1 MNDLRRRGPKGLL
14 LLNLSAWIRQR
25 SGLGVLYRKLPLSWR
40 VGAARLLSAPSADSV
55 RFTRTPEWSIPLP
68 SLVAGPV
75 APMQAAAGPGVNILG
90 YVRGQFGLGESLR
103 MYARALI
110 EAGVPVRLFDIDL
123 GLPHGWDD
131 HSLDAWIGD
140 DLPYP
145 VSIMFVN
152 PDYLERALEFVGVE
166 RLSGRHLIACWFWEL
181 ERVPEAWLPAI
192 GLVDE
197 IMVASRFI
205 EDAFS
210 KVTDKPILRAPQPL
224 SAIGDSGLQRADFG
238 LDEGKFIFLTTFDFN
253 SWVERKNP
261 YAAIAAFKR
270 AFPQGRDD
278 VRMLVKS
285 SNGYRYQDWFRR
297 LLNEAATDPRIIVRD
312 EVIDRAHVYAL
323 QRCCDAYVSLHRA
336 EGFGLGLAECMAM
349 GKPVIATAWSGN
361 LDFMETGNAML
372 VGYRLVPVREGEYP
386 HEPGDVWAE
395 PSVEEAAAFMQRL
408 ADNPTEALEI
418 GQRAAKAVGALLSP
432 QRAAFA
438 IETRLRELAAGPA
451 IHTYYDTDTSCHH

>member
-1 MNDLRRRGPKGLL
+1 MSELRRRGPKGLL

-40 VGAARLLSAPSADSV
+40 VGAARLLSAPSAESV
-55 RFTRTPEWSIPLP
+55 RFQRTPAWERLSH
-68 SLVAGPV
+68 SAGAGPV
-75 APMQAAAGPGVNILG
+75 APMRAAAGPGVNILG

-123 GLPHGWDD
+123 GLPHGWDE
-131 HSLDAWIGD
+131 HSLDAWVGD

-145 VSIMFVN
+145 VSIIFVN
-152 PDYLERALEFVGVE
+152 PDYLERALELVGVE
-166 RLSGRHLIACWFWEL
+166 RLSGKHLIACWFWEL
-181 ERVPEAWLPAI
+181 ERVPDAWLPAI
-192 GLVDE
+192 AQVDE

-205 EDAFS
+205 EGAFS
-210 KVTDKPILRAPQPL
+210 KATGKPILRVPQPL

-238 LDEGKFIFLTTFDFN
+238 LEEGKFIFLITFDFN

-270 AFPQGRDD
+270 AFPKDRDD
-278 VRMLVKS
+278 VRLLVKS
-285 SNGYRYQDWFRR
+285 SNGHRYQDWFRR

-312 EVIDRAHVYAL
+312 EVIERPHVYAL

-361 LDFMETGNAML
+361 MDFMEAGNAML

-395 PSVEEAAAFMQRL
+395 PDVEEAAAFMRTL
-408 ADNPTEALEI
+408 ADDPVRAREL
-418 GQRAAKAVGALLSP
+418 GQRAAESVCTLLSP
-432 QRAAFA
+432 QRAVSA
-438 IETRLRELAAGPA
+438 IDVRLRELAAGPA
-451 IHTYYDTDTSCHH
+451 IHSHYDTGTSCHH

>member
-1 MNDLRRRGPKGLL
+1 M
-14 LLNLSAWIRQR
+14 LNLSAWIRQR

-40 VGAARLLSAPSADSV
+40 VGAARLLSAPSAESV
-55 RFTRTPEWSIPLP
+55 RFARTPAWDIPLP
-68 SLVAGPV
+68 SAVAGPL
-75 APMQAAAGPGVNILG
+75 APMQVATGPGVNILG

-152 PDYLERALEFVGVE
+152 PDYLERALQFVGAQ
-166 RLSGRHLIACWFWEL
+166 RLSGKHLIACWFWEL
-181 ERVPEAWLPAI
+181 ERVPNAWLPAI
-192 GLVDE
+192 GMVDE

-205 EDAFS
+205 EEAFS

-224 SAIGDSGLQRADFG
+224 SAIGDSGLRRADFG
-238 LDEGKFIFLTTFDFN
+238 LEEGKFIFLTTFDFN

-261 YAAIAAFKR
+261 YAAIAAFKH
-270 AFPQGRDD
+270 AFPKGRDD
-278 VRMLVKS
+278 VRLLVKS

-395 PSVEEAAAFMQRL
+395 PRVEEAAAFMQKL
-408 ADNPTEALEI
+408 ADNPNEAQEI
-418 GQRAAKAVGALLSP
+418 GQRAAQSVGALLSP
-432 QRAAFA
+432 QRAAHA
-438 IETRLRELAAGPA
+438 IDTRLRELAASPA
-451 IHTYYDTDTSCHH
+451 IHSYYDTDTSCHH

>member
-1 MNDLRRRGPKGLL
+1 
-14 LLNLSAWIRQR
+14 
-25 SGLGVLYRKLPLSWR
+25 
-40 VGAARLLSAPSADSV
+40 
-55 RFTRTPEWSIPLP
+55 
-68 SLVAGPV
+68 
-75 APMQAAAGPGVNILG
+75 
-90 YVRGQFGLGESLR
+90 

>member
-1 MNDLRRRGPKGLL
+1 MNDLRRRGPKGLF

-40 VGAARLLSAPSADSV
+40 VGAARLLSASSAESV
-55 RFTRTPEWSIPLP
+55 RFARTPAWDRPLP
-68 SLVAGPV
+68 SAVAGPV
-75 APMQAAAGPGVNILG
+75 APMQATVGPGVNILG

-140 DLPYP
+140 DLPYA
-145 VSIMFVN
+145 VSIIFVN
-152 PDYLERALEFVGVE
+152 PDYLKSALELVGVE
-166 RLSGRHLIACWFWEL
+166 RLAGKHLIACWFWEL
-181 ERVPEAWLPAI
+181 ERVPSAWLPAI
-192 GLVDE
+192 ALVDE
-197 IMVASRFI
+197 IMVSTRFI
-205 EDAFS
+205 ENAFS
-210 KVTDKPILRAPQPL
+210 MVTDKPILRVPQPL

-238 LDEGKFIFLTTFDFN
+238 LEEDKFIFLITFDFN

-270 AFPQGRDD
+270 AFPKGRDD
-278 VRMLVKS
+278 VRLLVKS
-285 SNGYRYQDWFRR
+285 SNGHRYQDWFRR
-297 LLNEAATDPRIIVRD
+297 LLNEVATDPRIVVRD
-312 EVIDRAHVYAL
+312 EVIDRAHVHAL

-386 HEPGDVWAE
+386 HEHGDVWAE
-395 PSVEEAAAFMQRL
+395 PNVEEAAAFMQML
-408 ADNPTEALEI
+408 ADDPVRAQKL
-418 GQRAAKAVGALLSP
+418 GQRAAESVGTLLSP
-432 QRAAFA
+432 QHAARA
-438 IETRLRELAAGPA
+438 IDVRLRQLTASPA
-451 IHTYYDTDTSCHH
+451 LHS